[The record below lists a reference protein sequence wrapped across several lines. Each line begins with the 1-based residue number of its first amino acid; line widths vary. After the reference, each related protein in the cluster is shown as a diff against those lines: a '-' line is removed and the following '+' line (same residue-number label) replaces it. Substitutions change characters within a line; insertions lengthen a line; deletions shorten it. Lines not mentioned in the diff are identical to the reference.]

1 LVVRLS
7 LRGENGDTI
16 DFDGSVYI
24 ARTGIAGFS
33 IPQAEV
39 RIDQSAADGGVFRHA
54 RRAVRTVDIPISVV
68 GDSRSAVE
76 DSLRRVSRLLQA
88 GSVTVVAVYE
98 DGYSWELTGYY
109 VGGAEGSRGEDEND
123 LFANWVLTL
132 QCPDPYWKS
141 QTTEQIILTN
151 AGFSGRSLI
160 PDLAELRISS
170 SNVIGN
176 ATINNTGD
184 VEALPTVTFKG
195 DIDTLEITTSDGRGW
210 SFDETILS
218 TETITVDSVN
228 GTVVDAT
235 GANHYGSLGPS
246 PKMLRFPSGTSDLA
260 VVATGATSSTVITIA
275 WQIRKEVLH

>member
-1 LVVRLS
+1 LVVQLS

-16 DFDGSVYI
+16 AFDGSVYI
-24 ARTGIAGFS
+24 ARAGIAGFS

-39 RIDQSAADGGVFRHA
+39 RIDQSATDGGVFRHA
-54 RRAVRTVDIPISVV
+54 RRAVRTVDIPISVL
-68 GDSRSAVE
+68 GDSRSVVE
-76 DSLRRVSRLLQA
+76 DALRRVSRLLQA

-132 QCPDPYWKS
+132 QCPDPFWKS
-141 QTTEQIILTN
+141 QTSETIILTN

-160 PDLAELRISS
+160 PDLAELRVSS

-176 ATINNTGD
+176 ATIDNIGD

-210 SFDETILS
+210 SFAETILS

-246 PKMLRFPSGTSDLA
+246 PKMLRFPSGLSDIA

>member
-1 LVVRLS
+1 MVVQLS

-16 DFDGSVYI
+16 AFDGSTYI
-24 ARTGIAGFS
+24 ARAGIAGFS
-33 IPQAEV
+33 IPPAEV
-39 RIDQSAADGGVFRHA
+39 RIDESAADGGIFRHA
-54 RRAVRTVDIPISVV
+54 RRAVRTVDIPITVV

-109 VGGAEGSRGEDEND
+109 SGGAEGSRGDDEND
-123 LFANWVLTL
+123 LFANWVLSL

-141 QTTEQIILTN
+141 QTSEQIILTN

-160 PDLAELRISS
+160 PDLAELRVSS

-184 VEALPTVTFKG
+184 VEALPIVTFKG
-195 DIDTLEITTSDGRGW
+195 DIDTLEVTSSDGRGW
-210 SFDETILS
+210 TFNETILS
-218 TETITVDSVN
+218 TETITVDSTN

-235 GANHYGSLGPS
+235 GANHYGSLAAS
-246 PKMLRFPSGTSDLA
+246 PKMLRFPSGSSDLA
-260 VVATGATSSTVITIA
+260 VVATGATSSTVITIT